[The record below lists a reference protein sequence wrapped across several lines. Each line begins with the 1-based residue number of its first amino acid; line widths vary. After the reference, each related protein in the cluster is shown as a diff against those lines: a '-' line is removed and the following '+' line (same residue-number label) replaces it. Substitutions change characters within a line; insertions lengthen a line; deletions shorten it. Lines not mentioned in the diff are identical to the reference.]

1 MIDFNLQG
9 IEDVTNSG
17 EYQLLLAKR
26 YSELKKRK
34 FKKHVEINISYT
46 SKCQIR
52 SDYLAIQC
60 EYENENNEIITASVP
75 YFDKRPDD
83 VSENELPDIYFSMSS
98 NNIVIFTKH
107 FSTLNIGL
115 VEAKK
120 ILLPA
125 IVCLI
130 IFACIRSSPL
140 VLIADVYFVKRDDNA
155 INIDIFVLNKKR
167 EVDIRREND
176 KKYPYQRREILLQ
189 LPKNMKNESKF
200 SYYISY
206 KVVYYLLFISF
217 LSYFFYVISSCIRLL
232 FIQKAYKYHA
242 CII

>member
-1 MIDFNLQG
+1 MIDFNLQD

-75 YFDKRPDD
+75 YFDKRPYD

-120 ILLPA
+120 NF
-125 IVCLI
+125 VTSNGMSNNFCLHKI
-130 IFACIRSSPL
+130 IAACTHCRC
-140 VLIADVYFVKRDDNA
+140 
-155 INIDIFVLNKKR
+155 
-167 EVDIRREND
+167 
-176 KKYPYQRREILLQ
+176 
-189 LPKNMKNESKF
+189 
-200 SYYISY
+200 
-206 KVVYYLLFISF
+206 LF
-217 LSYFFYVISSCIRLL
+217 R
-232 FIQKAYKYHA
+232 KER
-242 CII
+242 